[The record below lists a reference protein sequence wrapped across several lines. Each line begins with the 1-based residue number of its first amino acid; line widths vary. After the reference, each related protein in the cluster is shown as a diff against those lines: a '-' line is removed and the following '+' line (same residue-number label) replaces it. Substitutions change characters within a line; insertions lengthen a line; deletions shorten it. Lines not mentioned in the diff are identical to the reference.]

1 MRAGWLGI
9 VLVAVTTFG
18 CTRIIEVD
26 GGDGGTEPE
35 RQASSGTG
43 SGADGAGKDGNAD
56 VAGRAENGGESSGR
70 TGGENGEAGSES
82 GGGAGGDQSGTGGP
96 VAGSGGYGATGGTAA
111 EDGSGG
117 AAGEVCADQRVAVV
131 RSPANVML
139 VVDRSSTMI
148 LHPLGNMNRWDALYN
163 ALMASPDGL
172 VFSMQSSTRFGFA
185 SYTNYPANGTP
196 CPDLAMVF
204 PPMFDNYD
212 AISAKYQPSSVAT
225 IPVSAVLMPVGETPT
240 GESLEL
246 VLDQLLPWVAAN
258 SGPDAEPPGPVVLL
272 LAIDGEPDSCADI
285 SQDTDARNDEGRQMV
300 VDQVVRAFRAGV
312 QTYVLSVGADVTDQH
327 LQAVANAGMGA
338 RPGTNAPFWK
348 ANDPQGLGDALAAI
362 IGDVLSCTVELDGSI
377 TNQQQACQTGTVNL
391 NNVQL
396 VCGDPNGW
404 LVVDATHIELLGT
417 ACDRFK
423 LIPTAALDATFPCDV
438 ITVN

>member
-1 MRAGWLGI
+1 MRAGWPGI
-9 VLVAVTTFG
+9 VLVAVITFG

-35 RQASSGTG
+35 QHAGSGTG
-43 SGADGAGKDGNAD
+43 GGAGGAGKGGNAD
-56 VAGRAENGGESSGR
+56 TAGRAGSGGESSGGA
-70 TGGENGEAGSES
+70 GGENGRP
-82 GGGAGGDQSGTGGP
+82 GGAGGSGQSGTGGP
-96 VAGSGGYGATGGTAA
+96 VAGFGGYGATGGTAA

-117 AAGEVCADQRVAVV
+117 AAGGICADQQVAVH
-131 RSPANVML
+131 RSSANVML

-148 LHPLGNMNRWDALYN
+148 LHALGNMNRWDALYN

-172 VFSMQSSTRFGFA
+172 VFSLQSSIRFGFA
-185 SYTNYPANGTP
+185 SYTNYPANGTT

-204 PPMFDNYD
+204 PPAFDNYD

-246 VLDQLLPWVAAN
+246 VLDQLLPWAAAS
-258 SGPDAEPPGPVVLL
+258 SGPDSEQPGPAVLL

-300 VDQVVRAFRAGV
+300 VDQVVRAFQAGV

-327 LQAVANAGMGA
+327 LQAVANAGVAA

-348 ANDPQGLGDALAAI
+348 ANDPQGLQDALASI
-362 IGDVLSCTVELDGSI
+362 IGEVLSCTVELDGSI
-377 TNQQQACQTGTVNL
+377 TNQQKACQTSTVSL
-391 NNVQL
+391 NNVPL

-404 LVVDATHIELLGT
+404 FVVDATHIELLGT

-423 LIPTAALDATFPCDV
+423 LLPTAVLDAAFPCDV
-438 ITVN
+438 ITID